1 MSSLQQCSINH
12 IVNVQWLL
20 LHRENFFTRSRPC
33 AHTTESS
40 EFSLSVGVELSAVLW
55 IDGNWIFLTEQQK
68 NRFFIPLFLLEPGRR
83 CCDVQD
89 LRPRSSRACLGGWRT
104 PSNAQRAP
112 LPFSE
117 LRERI
122 RALMKIIDSFVSV
135 VGVFNLYQ
143 PQRHTANVWNLICTM
158 TAGSLVGEIG
168 GRWNLFH
175 F

>member
-1 MSSLQQCSINH
+1 MGNGCYCTEKTFSLEVDH
-12 IVNVQWLL
+12 
-20 LHRENFFTRSRPC
+20 
-33 AHTTESS
+33 AHTQLNRAN
-40 EFSLSVGVELSAVLW
+40 FLSFGVELCAVLW
-55 IDGNWIFLTEQQK
+55 IDDNWIFLTEQQK

-104 PSNAQRAP
+104 PNNAQRAP

-122 RALMKIIDSFVSV
+122 RAIMTIIDSFVSV

-143 PQRHTANVWNLICTM
+143 PETYIQRIC
-158 TAGSLVGEIG
+158 GIWYVRWLRGVLVGEIG